1 MVETRED
8 RTHPVRARVV
18 AALSLVEDII
28 YSGLGILLAL
38 YAIALLVR
46 GFHNFVQLV
55 VGHASSAQFV
65 DLLDQV
71 LMILLVVELLY
82 TVQVSFREHGL
93 VTEPFLVV
101 GLISVIRRV
110 LVLTAQL
117 PELALAQESNFRHA
131 VAELVL
137 LTLMIVVLVG
147 SLIFLRKQAKSMAER
162 DAPGLPPEDSAAEAA
177 ERREK
182 PAYRPPA

>member
-1 MVETRED
+1 MDQRQEPRSQ
-8 RTHPVRARVV
+8 PVRTRVV
-18 AALSLVEDII
+18 GALSLVEDII
-28 YSGLGILLAL
+28 YSGLGVLLAV

-46 GFHNFVQLV
+46 GFFNFLHLAS
-55 VGHASSAQFV
+55 GHASADQIV

-101 GLISVIRRV
+101 ALISVIRRI

-117 PELALAQESNFRHA
+117 PQLAQAQESSFRHA
-131 VAELVL
+131 ATELIL

-147 SLIFLRKQAKSMAER
+147 ALIFMQKQTRSI
-162 DAPGLPPEDSAAEAA
+162 EAA
-177 ERREK
+177 SVPPWPPPDSSDRQTAELEK
-182 PAYRPPA
+182 SR